1 MSLDRAEGRSL
12 RSEFLRTAAQF
23 GERPALIVKG
33 RTLTYREIDEAARRW
48 AAVLLERRPGRPG
61 RIGVFA
67 YRSEVAYIGTLA
79 SLFSGAAFVPLNRTF
94 PPQRTRTMVQRA
106 ALDALI
112 VDRASAAQLATVLA
126 GMEPPPL
133 VLAPDA
139 DTDLTAVPPNLQCG
153 AEVLATVEPLAQLPP
168 VGAGDIAYLLFTS
181 GTTGVPKGVAITHG
195 NVTHFL
201 DSVSPWLEYT
211 ADDRTSQMFDQTFD
225 LSVFDLF
232 ATWRAGACLCVPQ
245 AADLIA
251 PAVYANRQRLTTWFS
266 VPSLVAHMR
275 RGGQL
280 KRGVLPH
287 LRLSIFC
294 GEALPRATVEVWKDA
309 APNSAV
315 LNLYGPT
322 ELTIACSVYRWD
334 DAFSPSECVVDV
346 VPIGRPLPGLAAL
359 VVDDALKPVEYG
371 EAGELC
377 VCGPQ
382 TAPGYWCD
390 AKRTA
395 ERFVPIEVGLS
406 DTRIFYRT
414 GDRVV
419 RQPSGDY
426 AYLGRVDHQI
436 KVHGYR
442 VELGEIE
449 AAILQHPGVVAAA
462 AIGWPLED
470 GSPEGIVAFA
480 VGKDLE
486 PEAVRG
492 ALRGKLPGYMLP
504 ARVLI
509 LDSLPLN
516 VNGKTD
522 RAALQSILDVR
533 TADTDH
539 P

>member
-1 MSLDRAEGRSL
+1 MTLDRVEGRSL
-12 RSEFLRTAAQF
+12 RSEFLRATAEF
-23 GERPALIVKG
+23 GERPGLAFKG
-33 RTLTYREIDEAARRW
+33 HTLTYRDIEATARRW
-48 AAVLLERRPGRPG
+48 ATVLLERRPGRAE
-61 RIGVFA
+61 RVGVFA

-94 PPQRTRTMVQRA
+94 PPERTRTMLQRA

-112 VDRASAAQLATVLA
+112 VDRASAAQLSTVLA
-126 GMEPPPL
+126 GMESPPV

-139 DTDLTAVPPNLQCG
+139 DTDLAAVPPSLRCG
-153 AEVLATVEPLAQLPP
+153 AEALATAQQLSQLPP
-168 VGAGDIAYLLFTS
+168 LGAGDTAYLLFTS
-181 GTTGVPKGVAITHG
+181 GTTGIPKGVAITHG

-201 DSVSPWLEYT
+201 DSISPWLEYT

-225 LSVFDLF
+225 LSVLDLF

-245 AADLIA
+245 AAELLA
-251 PAVYANRQRLTTWFS
+251 PALYANRQQLTTWFS

-280 KRGVLPH
+280 KPGVLPN

-294 GEALPRATVEVWKDA
+294 GEALPRSTVEAWREA
-309 APNSAV
+309 APNSTV

-322 ELTIACSVYRWD
+322 ELTIACSVYLWD
-334 DAFSPSECVVDV
+334 DAASPSECVLDV

-359 VVDDALKPVEYG
+359 VVDDTLKPVEYG

-406 DTRIFYRT
+406 DARVFYRT
-414 GDRVV
+414 GDRVTQ
-419 RQPSGDY
+419 QPSGDY

-436 KVHGYR
+436 KIHGYR

-449 AAILQHPGVVAAA
+449 AAMLQHPGVVAAA
-462 AIGWPLED
+462 AIGWPLA
-470 GSPEGIVAFA
+470 GGRPEGIVGFA
-480 VGKDLE
+480 VGKDVK
-486 PEAVRG
+486 PDAVRG

-504 ARVLI
+504 AEVVI

-522 RAALQSILDVR
+522 RAALQSMLAAR
-533 TADTDH
+533 TSDTAG

>member
-1 MSLDRAEGRSL
+1 MTLDREDGRSL
-12 RSEFLRTAAQF
+12 RSEFLRAAAEF
-23 GERPALIVKG
+23 GEQPGLIVKG
-33 RTLTYREIDEAARRW
+33 HTLAYRHVEETARRW
-48 AAVLLERRPGRPG
+48 AAVLVERRRGRLERV
-61 RIGVFA
+61 GVFA

-94 PPQRTRTMVQRA
+94 PPERTRTMLQRA

-112 VDRASAAQLATVLA
+112 VDRASASQLSTVLE
-126 GMEPPPL
+126 GMESPPM

-139 DTDLTAVPPNLQCG
+139 DTDLSAVSPSLRCEAQ
-153 AEVLATVEPLAQLPP
+153 ALAAAEPLTRLPP
-168 VGAGDIAYLLFTS
+168 VGPGDIAYLLFTS
-181 GTTGVPKGVAITHG
+181 GTTGIPKGVAVTHG
-195 NVTHFL
+195 NVIHFL
-201 DSVSPWLEYT
+201 DSISSWLEYT
-211 ADDRTSQMFDQTFD
+211 AEDRTSQMFDQTFD
-225 LSVFDLF
+225 LSVLDLF

-245 AADLIA
+245 AADLLA
-251 PAVYANRQRLTTWFS
+251 PALYANRQRLTTWFS

-280 KRGVLPH
+280 KPNALPN

-294 GEALPRATVEVWKDA
+294 GEALPKSTVEAWREA

-322 ELTIACSVYRWD
+322 ELTIACSAYRWD
-334 DAFSPSECVVDV
+334 DAASPSECVLDV
-346 VPIGRPLPGLAAL
+346 VPIGRPLPGLGAL

-406 DTRIFYRT
+406 DARIFYRT
-414 GDRVV
+414 GDRVAQ
-419 RQPSGDY
+419 QPSGDY
-426 AYLGRVDHQI
+426 AYLGRVDQQI

-449 AAILQHPGVVAAA
+449 SAILKHPGVVAAA
-462 AIGWPLED
+462 AIGWPLE
-470 GSPEGIVAFA
+470 GGRPEGIVGFA
-480 VGKDLE
+480 VGKDVE
-486 PEAVRG
+486 PDAVRG
-492 ALRGKLPGYMLP
+492 SLRGKLPAYMLP
-504 ARVLI
+504 AEVVL

-522 RAALQSILDVR
+522 RAALQAMLEARKRQV
-533 TADTDH
+533 
-539 P
+539 

>member
-12 RSEFLRTAAQF
+12 RSEFLRAAEQF
-23 GERPALIVKG
+23 GERPGLIVKG
-33 RTLTYREIDEAARRW
+33 RTLAYRDIEETARRW

-61 RIGVFA
+61 RVGVFA
-67 YRSEVAYIGTLA
+67 YRTEAAYIGTLA
-79 SLFSGAAFVPLNRTF
+79 SLLSGAAFVPLNRTF
-94 PPQRTRTMVQRA
+94 PPERTRTMLQRA

-112 VDRASAAQLATVLA
+112 VDRASAAQLSTVLA
-126 GMEPPPL
+126 GMESPPL
-133 VLAPDA
+133 VLALDP
-139 DTDLTAVPPNLQCG
+139 DTDLAAVPPRLRCG
-153 AEVLATVEPLAQLPP
+153 AQALETAEPLSQLPP

-181 GTTGVPKGVAITHG
+181 GTTGVPKGVAISHG

-201 DSVSPWLEYT
+201 DSISPWLEYT
-211 ADDRTSQMFDQTFD
+211 AEDRTSQMFDQTFD
-225 LSVFDLF
+225 LSVLDLF

-245 AADLIA
+245 APELLA
-251 PAVYANRQRLTTWFS
+251 PALYANRQRLTTWFS

-280 KRGVLPH
+280 KPGILPH

-294 GEALPRATVEVWKDA
+294 GEALPRSTVEAWREA

-322 ELTIACSVYRWD
+322 ELTIACSIYRWD
-334 DAFSPSECVVDV
+334 DAASPSECVLDV

-359 VVDDALKPVEYG
+359 VVDDALKPVEHG

-390 AKRTA
+390 ATRTA
-395 ERFVPIEVGLS
+395 ERFVPIEVGVS

-414 GDRVV
+414 GDRVA
-419 RQPSGDY
+419 RQPSGEY

-449 AAILQHPGVVAAA
+449 AAILQHPGIVAAA
-462 AIGWPLED
+462 AIGWPLEG

-480 VGKDLE
+480 VGKDVE
-486 PEAVRG
+486 PEVVRD
-492 ALRGKLPGYMLP
+492 ALRVKLPGYMLP

-522 RAALQSILDVR
+522 RAALQSMLDAR
-533 TADTDH
+533 TSDTDG

>member
-1 MSLDRAEGRSL
+1 MTLDRAEGRSL
-12 RSEFLRTAAQF
+12 RSGFLRAAAEF
-23 GERPALIVKG
+23 GEQPSLVVKDH
-33 RTLTYREIDEAARRW
+33 TLSYRDVEETARRW
-48 AAVLLERRPGRPG
+48 AAALVERRLGRPK
-61 RIGVFA
+61 RVGVFA

-79 SLFSGAAFVPLNRTF
+79 SLFSGATFVPLNRTF
-94 PPQRTRTMVQRA
+94 PRERTRTMLQRA
-106 ALDALI
+106 AVDALF
-112 VDRASAAQLATVLA
+112 VDRASAPQLSTVLE
-126 GMEPPPL
+126 GMKSPPV
-133 VLAPDA
+133 VLAPDT
-139 DTDLTAVPPNLQCG
+139 DTDLSAVLPSLRCG
-153 AEVLATVEPLAQLPP
+153 AEALAKSEPLSRLPP
-168 VGAGDIAYLLFTS
+168 VGASDIAYLLFTS
-181 GTTGVPKGVAITHG
+181 GTTGIPKGVAVTHD
-195 NVTHFL
+195 NITHFL
-201 DSVSPWLEYT
+201 DSISPWLEYT

-232 ATWRAGACLCVPQ
+232 ATWWAGACLCVPQ
-245 AADLIA
+245 AAELLA
-251 PAVYANRQRLTTWFS
+251 PALYVNRQHLTTWFS

-280 KRGVLPH
+280 EPDVLPN

-294 GEALPRATVEVWKDA
+294 GEALPRSTVEAWREA
-309 APNSAV
+309 APNSTI

-322 ELTIACSVYRWD
+322 ELTIACTAYRWD
-334 DAFSPSECVVDV
+334 DAVSPSECILDV

-371 EAGELC
+371 DAGELC

-406 DTRIFYRT
+406 DARIFYRT
-414 GDRVV
+414 GDRVAQ
-419 RQPSGDY
+419 QPSGDY

-436 KVHGYR
+436 KVRGYR

-462 AIGWPLED
+462 AIGWPLE
-470 GSPEGIVAFA
+470 GGRPEGVVGFA
-480 VGKDLE
+480 VGTDVE
-486 PEAVRG
+486 PDAVRG
-492 ALRGKLPGYMLP
+492 VLRGKLPGYMLP
-504 ARVLI
+504 AEIVMLE
-509 LDSLPLN
+509 SLPLN

-522 RAALQSILDVR
+522 RAALQFILSAR
-533 TADTDH
+533 TSNTDG